1 LFSLFV
7 LFLAAA
13 LLAGCTLSHP
23 LVGRWKTQSSDGT
36 ESVLWFKSDGTFEAI
51 AKGENLPGK
60 WTFNEDTDP
69 KQLELVFEDRTIV
82 TIAKLNGD
90 ELLIEPREEEAEMPS
105 SFSDDAQKYRRQ

>member
-1 LFSLFV
+1 M